1 MGYHK
6 LREDKKCQNCGYL
19 VRKRFYPKCGQEN
32 IETRQSFH
40 FLFVHFIEDL
50 VHYDGSFWKTLKN
63 LLFKPGVLTKEYLAG
78 KRKKYVA
85 PVKLYIFVSFFV
97 FFVGGMISKL
107 TDDGNFDDFGDNKPN
122 NQLIEFEITEE
133 QEKQDS
139 ITATQNSEKWP
150 FGTAAKTLK
159 EYDSIQNNL
168 PENQREKGINR
179 IISRKEIELKQK
191 YTKHE
196 MGIKIVEVAQKNIP
210 KFLFFYMPFFAF
222 FMWLFHN
229 KKRWLYFDHGIFT
242 LHYFSFLLLAF
253 FTSLSVVN
261 TISELTGWAIKT
273 IAVTVN
279 FIIYLWTFVYFFKA
293 HRKIYGYS
301 RLSTFFRGL
310 FLLFLNMIF
319 LILGI
324 VVYMLVIF
332 YLM

>member
-1 MGYHK
+1 MGHYK
-6 LREDKKCQNCGYL
+6 LREDKNCQNCGYV
-19 VRKRFYPKCGQEN
+19 VRKRFCPKCGQEN
-32 IETRQSFH
+32 VETRQSFH
-40 FLFVHFIEDL
+40 YLFTHFIEDL

-107 TDDGNFDDFGDNKPN
+107 TDDGNFDDNKPN

-133 QEKQDS
+133 QQKQDS

-191 YTKHE
+191 YTKYE

-210 KFLFFYMPFFAF
+210 KFLFFYMPVFAF
-222 FMWLFHN
+222 FMWLFHS

-301 RLSTFFRGL
+301 RLSTFFRGM